1 MFELHDFA
9 RSSSAYRVRIAL
21 ALKGLG
27 HTRLAVD
34 LLAGEQHEAEF
45 RALNPQGLV
54 PVYSDGEIHLS
65 QSLAIIEYLEECH
78 PEPTLL
84 PDTATQR
91 ARARQIAQLICCDM
105 QPLNGF
111 RVLLYLRD
119 TLGIDVQRRRQW
131 FQHWLLEGLDALELW
146 LIADAPRKNFCVGD
160 RPGIADI
167 CLVPQLDLARR
178 NHIDIEDFPRLAAI
192 EAACMRLPEFR
203 DTHPDAVQAAS

>member
-21 ALKGLG
+21 ALKGLT
-27 HTRLAVD
+27 HNRLAVD
-34 LLAGEQHEAEF
+34 LLRGEQHEAEF

-54 PVYSDGEIHLS
+54 PVYSDGSIHLS

-78 PEPTLL
+78 PEPSLL
-84 PDTATQR
+84 PETPRQR
-91 ARARQIAQLICCDM
+91 ARARQIANLIASDI

-119 TLGIDVQRRRQW
+119 TLGVDVQRRRQW

-146 LIADAPRKNFCVGD
+146 LVADNRRQSFCVGD
-160 RPGIADI
+160 RPSIADI
-167 CLVPQLDLARR
+167 CVVPQIDLARR
-178 NHIDIEDFPRLAAI
+178 NNIDIDDFPRLAAI
-192 EAACMRLPEFR
+192 EAACMARPEFR
-203 DTHPDAVQAAS
+203 DTHPDAVAAS